1 MRKHHLIT
9 GLAALA
15 AVVVTAAPAGAR
27 VLEGGSGHSQ
37 SMAGMDMAGMDMP
50 GMDMTAAAAPA
61 VAELAS
67 ARSAHH
73 HGATLRDVKK
83 ATKQFKRLR
92 VAQKHGYAILKDAQG
107 IACIDNPG
115 VGAMGIHYVKG
126 RLVGDDKVKATRPEA
141 LVYEPRHG
149 KLRLV
154 AVEYVVFQDAWDAT
168 HSSPPKLFGHEFMLQ
183 TAPNRFGLPA
193 FYMLH
198 AWIYKH
204 NPAGTFEPW
213 NPRVHCPAA

>member
-1 MRKHHLIT
+1 MRKHFLIT
-9 GLAALA
+9 GVAALA
-15 AVVVTAAPAGAR
+15 ALLATVAPAGAQ
-27 VLEGGSGHSQ
+27 VLSGGGGGHHMTAGMD
-37 SMAGMDMAGMDMP
+37 MAGMDMAGMDMS
-50 GMDMTAAAAPA
+50 GAATPA
-61 VAELAS
+61 VAQLAS
-67 ARSAHH
+67 VRTH
-73 HGATLRDVKK
+73 HGPSLSAVKR
-83 ATKQFKRLR
+83 ATKQFRSLR

-126 RLVGDDKVKATRPEA
+126 RLVGDDTVKATRPEA

-154 AVEYVVFQDAWDAT
+154 AVEYVVFQSAWDAK
-168 HSSPPKLFGHEFMLQ
+168 HASPPKLFGQEFMLQ
-183 TAPNRFGLPA
+183 GAPNRFGLPA

-204 NPAGTFEPW
+204 NPTGTFQPW
-213 NPRVHCPAA
+213 NPRVHCPA

>member
-15 AVVVTAAPAGAR
+15 ALVVTAAPAGAL
-27 VLEGGSGHSQ
+27 VLGGGSGHSH
-37 SMAGMDMAGMDMP
+37 SMAGMDMPGMDMS

-67 ARSAHH
+67 VRSAHH
-73 HGATLRDVKK
+73 HGPTLGDVKK

-92 VAQKHGYAILKDAQG
+92 VAQKHGYGILKDAQG

-168 HSSPPKLFGHEFMLQ
+168 HDKAPRLFRHRFELVPEG
-183 TAPNRFGLPA
+183 NRYGLPA
-193 FYMLH
+193 FYELH
-198 AWIYKH
+198 LWSWRW
-204 NPAGTFEPW
+204 NPTGVFEDY
-213 NPRVHCPAA
+213 NPRVSCPAA